1 MNILPGN
8 MRFGA
13 GQPVKRLEDQRL
25 LTGKGQFI
33 DDKPEDGALWL
44 HVLRSPHAHAKIVS
58 IDVKAAKDMPGVE
71 AVYTGADL
79 VADNVGTIPTLSV
92 FMRPDGKPMTVP
104 PRRLLAHEIVRFA
117 GEPVA
122 AVVATSR
129 VAAQTAAEAIAV
141 GYEVLPSVIDP
152 VEAVKPGAPVV
163 WPEAP
168 DNIVAVMSY
177 GDAAKVEE
185 AFAKAAHTVS
195 LDLVSQR
202 LVPSAME
209 PRSTIA
215 EVEKKTGRLILHVQ
229 SQTPGSTRDVL
240 AEAVLKRP
248 KESVRV
254 LVGDIGG
261 GFGQKTNLYPEDGI
275 VAYAATKLS
284 RKVRWRGD
292 RTDEFVGGTHGRD
305 LTSTGEFALDA
316 KGRVLAYRVRSLGG
330 TGAYSTGAGNII
342 PLVLGPFVQS
352 GVYDLPLVHYE
363 VKSVMTNTAPVGAY
377 RGAGRPEGVFIV
389 ERLMD
394 AAARQIG
401 IDPRTIRK
409 LNYIKPAQLP
419 YTNAVGQI
427 YNSGAFAHMLERA
440 SDLADWNGFS
450 ARKKAAKKK
459 GLLYGRGLT
468 SYIEWTGGRAHT
480 EKVSLHATA
489 EGRVILHSGTM
500 AMGQGLQTTY
510 TQMVSEALGIPM
522 DRIDIVQG
530 DTDLATGFGSVGSRS
545 LFVGGTALAVSAN
558 DLIAKAREKAAN
570 ELEASVEDIEYR
582 DGMFTVVGTDKR
594 IAVRDR
600 EGEDGARLSV
610 DSAGEVDGPSWPN
623 GTHICEVE
631 IDPETGVTRVVR
643 YITVDDVG
651 VAVNP
656 MLVTGQIHGGVAQG
670 IGQALYEG
678 VAYDAEGQLLTASY
692 QDYCV
697 PRADD
702 IPPIT
707 LTLDESAPCSTNPLG
722 AKGCGESG
730 AIGGTPC
737 IANGVIDALADRH
750 QEPADTADAD
760 EGLAGD
766 PGRQGGRSCSLR
778 TCFRMRPSPWRR
790 PLPLTLI
797 GSMDSGSPSPRP
809 RNDGEEGAYNP
820 APSWRRCRAGS
831 PTSRRRS
838 CRPGR

>member
-8 MRFGA
+8 LRFGA
-13 GQPVKRLEDQRL
+13 GKPVKRLEDQRL

-44 HVLRSPHAHAKIVS
+44 HVLRSPHAHAKIKS
-58 IDVKAAKDMPGVE
+58 IDTKAAAEMNGVA
-71 AVYTGADL
+71 AVFTGADL
-79 VADNVGTIPTLSV
+79 IRDDVGTIPTLAV
-92 FMRPDGKPMTVP
+92 FQRPDGSPMTVP

-122 AVVATSR
+122 AVAASSR
-129 VAAQTAAEAIAV
+129 VLAQSAAEAIEIE
-141 GYEVLPSVIDP
+141 YEVLPSVVDP
-152 VEAVKPGAPVV
+152 LEAIKPGAPVV
-163 WPEAP
+163 WPQAP

-185 AFAKAAHTVS
+185 VFSKAAHKVS

-215 EVEKKTGRLILHVQ
+215 EVEKKTGRLLLHVQ
-229 SQTPGSTRDVL
+229 SQTPGSTRDIL
-240 AEAVLKRP
+240 ADSVLKRP
-248 KESVRV
+248 KESIRV

-261 GFGQKTNLYPEDGI
+261 GFGQKTSLYPEDGI
-275 VAYAATKLS
+275 VAYAAVKLA
-284 RKVRWRGD
+284 RKIRWRGD
-292 RTDEFVGGTHGRD
+292 RTDDFVGGTHGRD
-305 LTSTGEFALDA
+305 LTSTGEFALDE
-316 KGRVLAYRVRSLGG
+316 KGRVLAYRVRSVGG
-330 TGAYSTGAGNII
+330 TGAYSTGAGNVI

-401 IDPRTIRK
+401 MDPRAIRK
-409 LNYIKPAQLP
+409 VNYVKPAQLP
-419 YTNAVGQI
+419 YTNAVGQV
-427 YNSGAFAHMLERA
+427 YDSGAFAHMLDRA
-440 SDLADWNGFS
+440 VKLSDWDGFN
-450 ARKKAAKKK
+450 ARKRAAKRK
-459 GLLYGRGLT
+459 GMLYGRGLT
-468 SYIEWTGGRAHT
+468 SYIEWTGGRVHS

-489 EGRVILHSGTM
+489 EGRVVLHSGTM

-510 TQMVSEALGIPM
+510 TQMISDSLGIPM
-522 DRIDIVQG
+522 DRIDVVQG

-545 LFVGGTALAVSAN
+545 LFVGGTAVAVSSN
-558 DLIAKAREKAAN
+558 DLMNKAREKASHL
-570 ELEASVEDIEYR
+570 LETSVEDIEYR
-582 DGMFTVVGTDKR
+582 DGMLTVIGTDKR
-594 IAVRDR
+594 ISLFEIAQR
-600 EGEDGARLSV
+600 EDGARLSV
-610 DSAGEVDGPSWPN
+610 DSEGEVDGPSWPN

-643 YITVDDVG
+643 YTTVDDVG

-656 MLVTGQIHGGVAQG
+656 MLVTGQVHGGVAQG

-702 IPPIT
+702 IPPIAV
-707 LTLDESAPCSTNPLG
+707 TLDESAPCRTNPLG

-730 AIGGTPC
+730 AIGGPPC
-737 IANGVIDALADRH
+737 VANGVMDALSDLGIKTI
-750 QEPADTADAD
+750 QTP
-760 EGLAGD
+760 L
-766 PGRQGGRSCSLR
+766 
-778 TCFRMRPSPWRR
+778 SPMKIWQAIREAKAAR
-790 PLPLTLI
+790 
-797 GSMDSGSPSPRP
+797 G
-809 RNDGEEGAYNP
+809 
-820 APSWRRCRAGS
+820 
-831 PTSRRRS
+831 
-838 CRPGR
+838 

>member
-44 HVLRSPHAHAKIVS
+44 HVLRSPHAHARIASVDTKE
-58 IDVKAAKDMPGVE
+58 AAGMPGVE
-71 AVYTGADL
+71 AVYIGADL
-79 VADNVGTIPTLSV
+79 IADDIGTLPTLLV
-92 FMRPDGKPMTVP
+92 FPRPDGSPMTAP
-104 PRRLLAHEIVRFA
+104 PRRLLAHELVRFA

-129 VAAQTAAEAIAV
+129 VAAQTAAEAISV
-141 GYEVLPSVIDP
+141 EYDVLPSVVDP
-152 VEAVKPGAPVV
+152 VLATKPGAPVV
-163 WPEAP
+163 WAGAP
-168 DNIVAVMSY
+168 DNIAAVMSY
-177 GDAAKVEE
+177 GDAAAVEG
-185 AFAKAAHTVS
+185 AFAKAAHIVS

-215 EVEKKTGRLILHVQ
+215 EVDQKSGRLILHTQ
-229 SQTPGSTRDVL
+229 SQTPGSTRDLL

-261 GFGQKTNLYPEDGI
+261 GFGQKTSLYPEDGI
-275 VAYAATKLS
+275 VAYAAVKLG

-316 KGRVLAYRVRSLGG
+316 KGRVQAYRVRSVGG
-330 TGAYSTGAGNII
+330 TGAYLSGTGAII

-363 VKSVMTNTAPVGAY
+363 IKAVMTNTAPVGAY

-401 IDPRTIRK
+401 MDPRTIRK
-409 LNYIKPAQLP
+409 VNYIKPAQLP
-419 YTNAVGQI
+419 YTNAVGQV
-427 YNSGAFAHMLERA
+427 YDSGAFAHMLERA
-440 SDLADWNGFS
+440 SKLADWDGFA

-489 EGRVILHSGTM
+489 EGRIILHSGTQ

-510 TQMVSEALGIPM
+510 SQMVAASLGIS
-522 DRIDIVQG
+522 IDQIDVVQG
-530 DTDLATGFGSVGSRS
+530 DTDLAVGFGSVGSRS
-545 LFVGGTALAVSAN
+545 LFVGGTAVAVSTN
-558 DLIAKAREKAAN
+558 DLIAKAREKASN
-570 ELEASVEDIEYR
+570 LLEAAVEDIEYR
-582 DGMFTVVGTDKR
+582 DGWLTVVGTDKR
-594 IAVRDR
+594 IGLFDIARK
-600 EGEDGARLSV
+600 ETGARLSV
-610 DSAGEVDGPSWPN
+610 DSEGEVDGPSWPN

-631 IDPETGVTRVVR
+631 IDPETGVSKVVR
-643 YITVDDVG
+643 YTTVDDVG

-656 MLVTGQIHGGVAQG
+656 MLVTGQVHGGVAQG

-678 VAYDAEGQLLTASY
+678 VSYDADGQLLTASY
-692 QDYCV
+692 QDYCL

-702 IPPIT
+702 IPPIEV
-707 LTLDESAPCSTNPLG
+707 TLDDSAPCRTNPLN

-730 AIGGTPC
+730 AIGGPPC
-737 IANGVIDALADRH
+737 IANGVMDALS
-750 QEPADTADAD
+750 ELGIKTLNTP
-760 EGLAGD
+760 L
-766 PGRQGGRSCSLR
+766 
-778 TCFRMRPSPWRR
+778 SPLKVWQAIREAKAAR
-790 PLPLTLI
+790 V
-797 GSMDSGSPSPRP
+797 
-809 RNDGEEGAYNP
+809 
-820 APSWRRCRAGS
+820 
-831 PTSRRRS
+831 
-838 CRPGR
+838 

>member
-13 GQPVKRLEDQRL
+13 GQPIKRLEDQRL

-44 HVLRSPHAHAKIVS
+44 YVLRSPHAHARITS
-58 IDVKAAKDMPGVE
+58 IDTKAAAEMPGVE

-79 VADNVGTIPTLSV
+79 IADDIGTLPTLAV
-92 FMRPDGKPMTVP
+92 FQRPDGKPMTVP

-129 VAAQTAAEAIAV
+129 VAAQTAAEAIVDRIRSAAV
-141 GYEVLPSVIDP
+141 GGRSASQAI
-152 VEAVKPGAPVV
+152 KPGAPVV
-163 WPEAP
+163 WPDAP
-168 DNIVAVMSY
+168 DNIVAAMSY
-177 GDAAKVEE
+177 GDAAAVEA
-185 AFAKAAHTVS
+185 AFASATHVVS

-215 EVEKKTGRLILHVQ
+215 EIDKKSGRLILHVQ
-229 SQTPGSTRDVL
+229 SQTPGSTRDIL
-240 AEAVLKRP
+240 ADAVLKRP
-248 KESVRV
+248 KESIRV

-261 GFGQKTNLYPEDGI
+261 GFGQKTSLYPEDGI
-275 VAYAATKLS
+275 VAYAAVKLG
-284 RKVRWRGD
+284 RKIRWRGD

-316 KGRVLAYRVRSLGG
+316 KGRVLAYRVRSVGC
-330 TGAYSTGAGNII
+330 TGAYSSGAGNII

-401 IDPRTIRK
+401 MDPRAIRK
-409 LNYIKPAQLP
+409 VNYIKPAQLP
-419 YTNAVGQI
+419 YTNPVGQI
-427 YNSGAFAHMLERA
+427 YDSGAFAHMLDRA
-440 SDLADWNGFS
+440 AKLADWDGFA

-489 EGRVILHSGTM
+489 EGRIVLHSGTQ

-510 TQMVSEALGIPM
+510 TQMLAESLGIAM
-522 DRIDIVQG
+522 DKIDIVQG

-545 LFVGGTALAVSAN
+545 LFVGGTALAVSSN
-558 DLIAKAREKAAN
+558 DLIAKAREKASN
-570 ELEASVEDIEYR
+570 LLEASIEDIEYSN
-582 DGMFTVVGTDKR
+582 GWLTVVGTDRR
-594 IAVRDR
+594 IGLFEIAGK
-600 EGEDGARLSV
+600 EKGARLSV
-610 DSAGEVDGPSWPN
+610 DSEGEVDGPSWPN

-631 IDPETGVTRVVR
+631 IDPETGVTRVVK
-643 YITVDDVG
+643 YTTVDDVG
-651 VAVNP
+651 VAMNP
-656 MLVTGQIHGGVAQG
+656 MLVAGQVHGGVAQG

-678 VAYDAEGQLLTASY
+678 VAYDSEGQLLTASY
-692 QDYCV
+692 QDYCI

-702 IPPIT
+702 IPRHR
-707 LTLDESAPCSTNPLG
+707 G
-722 AKGCGESG
+722 
-730 AIGGTPC
+730 
-737 IANGVIDALADRH
+737 DAR
-750 QEPADTADAD
+750 
-760 EGLAGD
+760 
-766 PGRQGGRSCSLR
+766 
-778 TCFRMRPSPWRR
+778 
-790 PLPLTLI
+790 
-797 GSMDSGSPSPRP
+797 
-809 RNDGEEGAYNP
+809 
-820 APSWRRCRAGS
+820 
-831 PTSRRRS
+831 
-838 CRPGR
+838 

>member
-58 IDVKAAKDMPGVE
+58 VDTKEAAKMPGVQ

-79 VADNVGTIPTLSV
+79 VADDIGTLPTLMV
-92 FMRPDGKPMTVP
+92 FARPDGSPMTVP
-104 PRRLLAHEIVRFA
+104 PRRLLAHEVVRFA

-129 VAAQTAAEAIAV
+129 VAAQTAAEAISV
-141 GYEVLPSVIDP
+141 EYKVLPSVVDP
-152 VEAVKPGAPVV
+152 REAIKAGAPTV
-163 WPEAP
+163 WEGAP
-168 DNIVAVMSY
+168 DNIVAAMSY
-177 GDAAKVEE
+177 GDAAAVEA
-185 AFAKAAHTVS
+185 AFAKAAHVVS

-202 LVPSAME
+202 LIPSAME
-209 PRSTIA
+209 PRSSIA
-215 EVEKKTGRLILHVQ
+215 EIDKKSGRLILHVQ
-229 SQTPGSTRDVL
+229 SQTPGSTRDLL

-261 GFGQKTNLYPEDGI
+261 GFGQKTSLYPEDAM
-275 VAYAATKLS
+275 VAYAAVKLE
-284 RKVRWRGD
+284 RKIRWRGERSD
-292 RTDEFVGGTHGRD
+292 DFVGGTHGRD
-305 LTSTGEFALDA
+305 LTSTAELALDA
-316 KGRVLAYRVRSLGG
+316 KGRVQAYRVRSLGG
-330 TGAYSTGAGNII
+330 TGAYISGAGAII

-352 GVYDLPLVHYE
+352 GVYDLPLVHYN
-363 VKSVMTNTAPVGAY
+363 VKAVMTNTAPVGAY

-409 LNYIKPAQLP
+409 VNYIKPAQLP
-419 YTNAVGQI
+419 YTNPVGQV
-427 YNSGAFAHMLERA
+427 YDSGAFAHMLERA
-440 SDLADWNGFS
+440 AKLADWDGFA

-489 EGRVILHSGTM
+489 EGRIVLHSGTQ

-510 TQMVSEALGIPM
+510 AQMVSASLGIAL
-522 DRIDIVQG
+522 DKIDIVQG

-545 LFVGGTALAVSAN
+545 LFVGGTAVAVSTN
-558 DLIAKAREKAAN
+558 DLIAKAREKASN
-570 ELEASVEDIEYR
+570 MLEAAIEDIEYR
-582 DGMFTVVGTDKR
+582 DGWLTVVGTDKR
-594 IAVRDR
+594 IGLFEIAR
-600 EGEDGARLSV
+600 GENGARLSV
-610 DSAGEVDGPSWPN
+610 DTEGEVDGPSWPN

-631 IDPETGVTRVVR
+631 VDPETGVSRVVR
-643 YITVDDVG
+643 YTTVDDVG
-651 VAVNP
+651 VAINP
-656 MLVTGQIHGGVAQG
+656 MLVTGQVHGGVAQG

-678 VAYDAEGQLLTASY
+678 VTYDGEGQLLTASY
-692 QDYCV
+692 QDYCL

-702 IPPIT
+702 IPPIQV
-707 LTLDESAPCSTNPLG
+707 TLDDSAPCRTNPLG

-730 AIGGTPC
+730 AIGGPPC
-737 IANGVIDALADRH
+737 ITNGVLDALS
-750 QEPADTADAD
+750 EFGIT
-760 EGLAGD
+760 
-766 PGRQGGRSCSLR
+766 SIN
-778 TCFRMRPSPWRR
+778 T
-790 PLPLTLI
+790 PLTPMKVWQAIRDAKGVLA
-797 GSMDSGSPSPRP
+797 D
-809 RNDGEEGAYNP
+809 
-820 APSWRRCRAGS
+820 
-831 PTSRRRS
+831 
-838 CRPGR
+838 